1 MLYSAE
7 IGRNIVLLRKVR
19 KITQEQLALQS
30 DVSVSRLREIEH
42 GVANL
47 SLDFLESLAKTLKV
61 EPPVLMV
68 YSMSDAD
75 ILSMVHDAQQDQAE
89 AVWYG

>member
-7 IGRNIVLLRKVR
+7 IGRNVVLLRKAR

-42 GVANL
+42 GVANMT
-47 SLDFLESLAKTLKV
+47 LDLLESLAKTLGV
-61 EPPVLMV
+61 DPPMLMV
-68 YSMSDAD
+68 YSMSDGE
-75 ILSMVHDAQQDQAE
+75 ILNMIHRAQQDQKE
-89 AVWYG
+89 AV